1 MTVSVCVRPTR
12 VRSSTASMKCRLLI
26 QSPRRSDCLLS
37 VRCEGSKEA
46 FHYSTAN
53 GWLFVLH
60 YWNAI
65 VIGFDSVSI
74 VSWCKRGWIHEA
86 FLNSVLNRILWISTN
101 IIWLRNLRL
110 APISKEAVSVNDQLL
125 EAARLMMIIR
135 TLQFCNAA
143 LLILLKCSVLL
154 QYYLCRK
161 HINVSSQSQ
170 SVKLTAS
177 VCITS
182 IHGTALE
189 GRCWL
194 CKLKVDAV

>member
-1 MTVSVCVRPTR
+1 MQAPNTVPEEIRLFAIRSLGGLERSVSLFYRKWMTFCIR
-12 VRSSTASMKCRLLI
+12 
-26 QSPRRSDCLLS
+26 
-37 VRCEGSKEA
+37 
-46 FHYSTAN
+46 
-53 GWLFVLH
+53 LH